1 MEQAVYHLTKE
12 GLENLKKEYQ
22 GLLDLKKIKT
32 TGEEVPSM
40 LHSEDPNPEYLSFQ
54 EDMVLLEGRIAELE
68 NILKNAELI
77 TPPTGEEKK
86 KIGLGATVTVDLG
99 GEVDE
104 FTIVGTL
111 EADPLRKKIS
121 NESPLGRGLLG
132 MRAGDMVKVKTA
144 LINHDCKILKI
155 SYL

>member
-1 MEQAVYHLTKE
+1 METTYHLTSKGLEALRKEYE
-12 GLENLKKEYQ
+12 GLLE
-22 GLLDLKKIKT
+22 LKKIKT
-32 TGEEVPSM
+32 TGDDVPSI
-40 LHSEDPNPEYLSFQ
+40 LHSEEANPEYLSFQ
-54 EDMVLLEGRIAELE
+54 EDMVLLEGRIADLE
-68 NILKNAELI
+68 NIFKNAVLI
-77 TPPTGEEKK
+77 APPTGEEKK
-86 KIGLGATVTVDLG
+86 KIGLGAIVTVDLG